1 MPRLVGKRSN
11 KGVIY
16 TGVFLG
22 LAIATAVTLEYV
34 GAIDLVPDFGKSTKL
49 DAAPVNPPVNPK

>member
-16 TGVFLG
+16 TGVFLV
-22 LAIATAVTLEYV
+22 LAIAVAGTLEYV
-34 GAIDLVPDFGKSTKL
+34 GAIDLIPDFGKSTRL
-49 DAAPVNPPVNPK
+49 AAPVNPPVNPQ